1 MELVTVIFG
10 SKMEEEAI
18 FGDNSLRF
26 GDILKLDFGKEYEEI
41 KDNIKLV
48 RVLEEKQEEFSTNV
62 TSKLV
67 FFDGAIDHILRIT
80 RVLRQKRGS
89 MMLIGVGGSGK

>member
-1 MELVTVIFG
+1 MIRLWVHESSRVFADRLINDIDQSWFKRLIMELVTVIFG

-48 RVLEEKQEEFSTNV
+48 RVLEEK
-62 TSKLV
+62 
-67 FFDGAIDHILRIT
+67 
-80 RVLRQKRGS
+80 
-89 MMLIGVGGSGK
+89 